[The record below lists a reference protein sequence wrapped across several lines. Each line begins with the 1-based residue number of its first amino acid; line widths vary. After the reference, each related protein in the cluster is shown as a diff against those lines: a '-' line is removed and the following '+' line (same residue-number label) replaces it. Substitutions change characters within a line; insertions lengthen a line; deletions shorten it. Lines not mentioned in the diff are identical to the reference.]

1 MKIAVGEKLPNTIL
15 SQMTSNGPQA
25 TELAK
30 LTVGKR
36 VVLVGMPGAFT
47 KTCTNSHLPSLI
59 RNSSLLFKK
68 GIDDI
73 ICIVVNDIHVTKAW
87 GDVTGASKAGIKIFS
102 DLESEFAIAV
112 GLSFTVPSVGFFK
125 RLQRIMIILDDNR
138 IKHIELEEK
147 RSECE
152 LTSGERILEI
162 TNKIFGS

>member
-59 RNSSLLFKK
+59 RNSSLLFEKGGNKKEDHLVSRTKK
-68 GIDDI
+68 G
-73 ICIVVNDIHVTKAW
+73 
-87 GDVTGASKAGIKIFS
+87 
-102 DLESEFAIAV
+102 
-112 GLSFTVPSVGFFK
+112 
-125 RLQRIMIILDDNR
+125 RIWHGRFDTD
-138 IKHIELEEK
+138 
-147 RSECE
+147 S
-152 LTSGERILEI
+152 
-162 TNKIFGS
+162 